1 MGAVLTALFL
11 CISLTCLFGCGDSI
25 EGKYFLS
32 GAGAQD
38 GGALVSTMQKDERWL
53 YANVHNGVFIS
64 ENYRVELK
72 GKTLTVHGAI
82 SPVCGVN
89 IVKFNLNGVR
99 DIKNFT
105 LKTSSG
111 NKNRYTINDLNGA
124 TGWNV

>member
-11 CISLTCLFGCGDSI
+11 CISLTCLFGCGNLI

-38 GGALVSTMQKDERWL
+38 GGALVSIMLKDEQVL
-53 YANVHNGVFIS
+53 YANVHNSVFIS

-82 SPVCGVN
+82 SPVFGVN

-124 TGWNV
+124 TG

>member
-1 MGAVLTALFL
+1 MGSVLTALFL
-11 CISLTCLFGCGDSI
+11 CISLTCLFGYGDSI
-25 EGKYFLS
+25 EGNYFLS

-38 GGALVSTMQKDERWL
+38 GWALVSIMLKDEQVL

-82 SPVCGVN
+82 SPVFGVN

-124 TGWNV
+124 TG

>member
-1 MGAVLTALFL
+1 M
-11 CISLTCLFGCGDSI
+11 
-25 EGKYFLS
+25 S

-38 GGALVSTMQKDERWL
+38 GGALVSIMLKDEQVL
-53 YANVHNGVFIS
+53 YANVNNGVFIP
-64 ENYRVELK
+64 ENYRVEIK
-72 GKTLTVHGAI
+72 GKTLMVHGAI
-82 SPVCGVN
+82 SPVVGVN

-124 TGWNV
+124 TG

>member
-1 MGAVLTALFL
+1 
-11 CISLTCLFGCGDSI
+11 LFGCGDSI

-38 GGALVSTMQKDERWL
+38 GGALVSIMLKDEQVL
-53 YANVHNGVFIS
+53 YANVHNSVFIS

-82 SPVCGVN
+82 SPVFGVN

-124 TGWNV
+124 TG

>member
-11 CISLTCLFGCGDSI
+11 CISLTCLFGCGNLI

-38 GGALVSTMQKDERWL
+38 GGALVSIMLKDEQVL
-53 YANVHNGVFIS
+53 YANVNNGVFIP
-64 ENYRVELK
+64 ENYRVEIK
-72 GKTLTVHGAI
+72 GKTLMVHGAI
-82 SPVCGVN
+82 SPVVGVN

-124 TGWNV
+124 TG

>member
-1 MGAVLTALFL
+1 M
-11 CISLTCLFGCGDSI
+11 
-25 EGKYFLS
+25 S

-38 GGALVSTMQKDERWL
+38 GGALVSIMLKDEQVL
-53 YANVHNGVFIS
+53 YANVHNSVFIS

-82 SPVCGVN
+82 SPVFGVN

-124 TGWNV
+124 TG

>member
-11 CISLTCLFGCGDSI
+11 CISLTCLFGCGNLI

-38 GGALVSTMQKDERWL
+38 GGALVSIMLKDEQVL
-53 YANVHNGVFIS
+53 YANVNNGVFIP
-64 ENYRVELK
+64 ENYRVEIK
-72 GKTLTVHGAI
+72 GKTLMVHDAI
-82 SPVCGVN
+82 SPVVGVN

-124 TGWNV
+124 TG